1 MARDSAEFAQQSG
14 ERAMQAATVGMT
26 WARDFTEESF
36 NQSRQAFDAFLRI
49 SRKMAEDFEKQA
61 SAMREHTTALT
72 EKTLSN
78 TMDYGQKLARAKEP
92 QEIAQCQS
100 EFLARQAQVLAD
112 QTKLFG
118 EKVQKAAHE
127 FAQTASSA
135 LAEAGRRAEEGP
147 SIVAGATS
155 RAEQSSKR
163 QRAEA

>member
-92 QEIAQCQS
+92 QQIAQCQS
-100 EFLARQAQVLAD
+100 EFMTRQAQVFSEH
-112 QTKLFG
+112 TKVFG
-118 EKVQKAAHE
+118 EKMQKAAQE
-127 FAQTASSA
+127 FAQTASGAMS
-135 LAEAGRRAEEGP
+135 EAAKRTADAP
-147 SIVAGATS
+147 SLVAGVSS
-155 RAEQSSKR
+155 RAEQAVKR